1 MAAVSSHGFNGEEW
15 GRGEDFGCMKSING
29 KTKWHGGFMARA
41 GSVQARLSRWGSVS
55 RVGLLG
61 RGVGRDRGVGRGRAA
76 RPRWGRPAAWG
87 RGLGRLG
94 AVASRACSGLG
105 FGA

>member
-15 GRGEDFGCMKSING
+15 GRGDDFGCMKSING
-29 KTKWHGGFMARA
+29 KTKRHGGFMARA
-41 GSVQARLSRWGSVS
+41 GSVQERLSRWGSVS

-76 RPRWGRPAAWG
+76 RPRWGRPAA
-87 RGLGRLG
+87 
-94 AVASRACSGLG
+94 
-105 FGA
+105 